1 MLNSEDKRERKMEEI
16 DLKEFVMLFWDRKV
30 SIILITIIFMLIG
43 IIYSVGFVTPKY
55 TSSTTLLL
63 ATSESAN
70 SKTNTITTSDITLNS
85 KLVSTYSELVKS
97 KNVTRQVI
105 SNLGID
111 ETEDEL
117 RNSITVS
124 SVKDTELIK
133 ISVTDKN
140 ATNAYNIANEI
151 AKVFTQKVSEIYNIN
166 NVQILDQAEI
176 STTPSNINHAK
187 DVIMFTFVGLFVA
200 IVFVLV
206 TNMLDTT
213 IKSSEEVE
221 KLCNVPVIASIP
233 LYSFEIAKNKGG
245 KRRR

>member
-1 MLNSEDKRERKMEEI
+1 MEEI

-117 RNSITVS
+117 RNSITVN

-206 TNMLDTT
+206 ANMLDTT

>member
-1 MLNSEDKRERKMEEI
+1 MEEI
-16 DLKEFVMLFWDRKV
+16 DLKEFIMMFWNRKV
-30 SIILITIIFMLIG
+30 SIILITVIFMVIG

-63 ATSESAN
+63 ATSESSN

-105 SNLGID
+105 SNLGIN

-117 RNSITVS
+117 RDNITVS

-140 ATNAYNIANEI
+140 ATNAYNVANEI

-166 NVQILDQAEI
+166 NVQVLDQAEI
-176 STTPSNINHAK
+176 SSVPSNINHTK
-187 DVIMFTFVGLFVA
+187 DIIMFTFVGLFVA
-200 IVFVLV
+200 IVFVIIV
-206 TNMLDTT
+206 NMLDTT
-213 IKSSEEVE
+213 IKTSEEVE

-233 LYSFEIAKNKGG
+233 LYSFEIAKNNKGG

>member
-1 MLNSEDKRERKMEEI
+1 MEEI

-63 ATSESAN
+63 ATSESSN

-166 NVQILDQAEI
+166 NVQVLDQAEV
-176 STTPSNINHAK
+176 SSVPSNINHTK

-206 TNMLDTT
+206 ANMLDTT

>member
-1 MLNSEDKRERKMEEI
+1 MEEV
-16 DLKEFVMLFWDRKV
+16 DLKEFIMLFWNKKV
-30 SIILITIIFMLIG
+30 SIILITIIFMFIG

-105 SNLGID
+105 SNLWID

-117 RNSITVS
+117 RDSITVS

-245 KRRR
+245 KRRRWSQTKN

>member
-1 MLNSEDKRERKMEEI
+1 MEEV
-16 DLKEFVMLFWDRKV
+16 DLKEFIMLFWNKKV
-30 SIILITIIFMLIG
+30 SIILITIIFMFIG
-43 IIYSVGFVTPKY
+43 IIYSVGFITPKY

-63 ATSESAN
+63 ATSESSN

-117 RNSITVS
+117 RDSITVS

-206 TNMLDTT
+206 ANMLDTT

-233 LYSFEIAKNKGG
+233 LYSFEIATNKGG

>member
-1 MLNSEDKRERKMEEI
+1 MEEI
-16 DLKEFVMLFWDRKV
+16 DLKEFVMLFWNRKV
-30 SIILITIIFMLIG
+30 SIILITVIFMVIG

-63 ATSESAN
+63 ATSESSN

-105 SNLGID
+105 SNLGIN
-111 ETEDEL
+111 ETEDDL

-140 ATNAYNIANEI
+140 ATNAYNVANEI

-166 NVQILDQAEI
+166 NVQVLDQAEI
-176 STTPSNINHAK
+176 SSVPSNINHTK
-187 DVIMFTFVGLFVA
+187 DIIMFTFVGLFVA
-200 IVFVLV
+200 IVFLIIA
-206 TNMLDTT
+206 NMLDTT
-213 IKSSEEVE
+213 IKTSEEVE

-233 LYSFEIAKNKGG
+233 LYSFEIAKNNKGG

>member
-1 MLNSEDKRERKMEEI
+1 MEEI
-16 DLKEFVMLFWDRKV
+16 DLKEFVMLFWNRKV

-117 RNSITVS
+117 RDSITVS

-206 TNMLDTT
+206 ANMLDTT

>member
-1 MLNSEDKRERKMEEI
+1 MEEI
-16 DLKEFVMLFWDRKV
+16 DLKEFIMLFWNKKV

-63 ATSESAN
+63 ATSESSN

-111 ETEDEL
+111 KTEDEL
-117 RNSITVS
+117 RDSITVS

-166 NVQILDQAEI
+166 NVQVLDQAEV
-176 STTPSNINHAK
+176 SSVPSNINHTK

-206 TNMLDTT
+206 ANMLDTT

>member
-1 MLNSEDKRERKMEEI
+1 MEEI
-16 DLKEFVMLFWDRKV
+16 DLKEFVMLFWNRKV

-63 ATSESAN
+63 ATSESSN

-117 RNSITVS
+117 RDSITVS

-206 TNMLDTT
+206 ANMLDTT

>member
-1 MLNSEDKRERKMEEI
+1 MEEI
-16 DLKEFVMLFWDRKV
+16 DLREFIMLFWNRKV

-105 SNLGID
+105 SNLGIN

-176 STTPSNINHAK
+176 STTPSNINHTK
-187 DVIMFTFVGLFVA
+187 DIIMFTFVGLFVA

-206 TNMLDTT
+206 ANMLDTT

>member
-1 MLNSEDKRERKMEEI
+1 MEEI

-30 SIILITIIFMLIG
+30 SIITIIFMLIG

-206 TNMLDTT
+206 ANMLDTT

-233 LYSFEIAKNKGG
+233 LYSFEIATNKGG

>member
-1 MLNSEDKRERKMEEI
+1 MEEI
-16 DLKEFVMLFWDRKV
+16 DLKEFVMLFWNRKV

-63 ATSESAN
+63 ATSESSN

-105 SNLGID
+105 SDLGID

-117 RNSITVS
+117 RDSITVS

-206 TNMLDTT
+206 ANMLDTT

>member
-1 MLNSEDKRERKMEEI
+1 MEEI

-63 ATSESAN
+63 ATSESSN

-111 ETEDEL
+111 ETEGEL

-166 NVQILDQAEI
+166 NVQVLDQAEI
-176 STTPSNINHAK
+176 SSVPSNINHTK

-206 TNMLDTT
+206 ANMLDTT

-233 LYSFEIAKNKGG
+233 LYSFEIATNKGG

>member
-1 MLNSEDKRERKMEEI
+1 MEEI
-16 DLKEFVMLFWDRKV
+16 DLKEFIMLFWNKKV
-30 SIILITIIFMLIG
+30 SIILITIIFMFIG

-105 SNLGID
+105 SNLGIN

-133 ISVTDKN
+133 ISVIDKN

-176 STTPSNINHAK
+176 STTPSNINHTK

-206 TNMLDTT
+206 ANMLDTT

>member
-1 MLNSEDKRERKMEEI
+1 MEEV
-16 DLKEFVMLFWDRKV
+16 DLKEFIMLFWNKKV
-30 SIILITIIFMLIG
+30 SIILITIIFMFIG
-43 IIYSVGFVTPKY
+43 IIYSVGFITPKY

-63 ATSESAN
+63 ATSESSN

-117 RNSITVS
+117 RDSITVS

>member
-1 MLNSEDKRERKMEEI
+1 MEEI

-63 ATSESAN
+63 ATSESSN

-166 NVQILDQAEI
+166 NVQVLDQAEI
-176 STTPSNINHAK
+176 STTPSNINHTK
-187 DVIMFTFVGLFVA
+187 DIIMFTFVGLFVA

-206 TNMLDTT
+206 ANMLDTT

>member
-1 MLNSEDKRERKMEEI
+1 MEEI
-16 DLKEFVMLFWDRKV
+16 DLKEFVMLFWNRKV

-63 ATSESAN
+63 ATSESSN

-117 RNSITVS
+117 RDSITVS

>member
-1 MLNSEDKRERKMEEI
+1 MENDEEI
-16 DLKEFVMLFWDRKV
+16 DLGGIFSMILRHIKLI
-30 SIILITIIFMLIG
+30 IILILLFIILG
-43 IIYSVGFVTPKY
+43 VIYVKVIKVPEY
-55 TSSTTLLL
+55 TSSATLILVSKNSSSDDSATNSTTM
-63 ATSESAN
+63 ATDLSVN
-70 SKTNTITTSDITLNS
+70 SR
-85 KLVSTYSELVKS
+85 LVSTYSELVKS

-105 SNLGID
+105 SNLGIN

-166 NVQILDQAEI
+166 NVQVLDQAEV
-176 STTPSNINHAK
+176 SSVPSNINHTK

-200 IVFVLV
+200 IVFVIIA
-206 TNMLDTT
+206 NMLDTT
-213 IKSSEEVE
+213 IKSPEEVE
-221 KLCNVPVIASIP
+221 KLCEVPVIASIP

>member
-1 MLNSEDKRERKMEEI
+1 MEEI

-105 SNLGID
+105 SDLGID

-117 RNSITVS
+117 RDSITVS

>member
-1 MLNSEDKRERKMEEI
+1 MEEI
-16 DLKEFVMLFWDRKV
+16 YLKLFVMLFCNIKV
-30 SIILITIIFMLIG
+30 SFIIINIIFMLIG

-63 ATSESAN
+63 ATSESSN

-117 RNSITVS
+117 RDSITVS

-140 ATNAYNIANEI
+140 ATNAYNVANEI

-166 NVQILDQAEI
+166 NVQVLDQAEV
-176 STTPSNINHAK
+176 SSVPSNINHTK

-206 TNMLDTT
+206 ANMLDTT

-233 LYSFEIAKNKGG
+233 LYSFEIATNKGG

>member
-1 MLNSEDKRERKMEEI
+1 MEEV
-16 DLKEFVMLFWDRKV
+16 DLKEFIMLFWNKKV
-30 SIILITIIFMLIG
+30 SIILITIIFMFIG
-43 IIYSVGFVTPKY
+43 IIYSVGFITPKY

-63 ATSESAN
+63 ATSESSN

-117 RNSITVS
+117 RDSITVS

-206 TNMLDTT
+206 ANMLDTT

-233 LYSFEIAKNKGG
+233 LYSFEIANNKGG

>member
-1 MLNSEDKRERKMEEI
+1 MEEI

-166 NVQILDQAEI
+166 NVQVLDQAEI

-206 TNMLDTT
+206 ANMLDTT